1 MKETNFTTPAHI
13 FAWAESLADGI
24 EEVEKVIF
32 PIDRFLTEI
41 DYYSAL
47 FHSKSS
53 NKTLLCCYDKEE
65 NSIYFWEVMNFKQ
78 LISEHRDLTLLYLK
92 NGEELYRKLTG
103 DISISHKK
111 MIFPA

>member
-1 MKETNFTTPAHI
+1 MKETNFTTPAHV
-13 FAWAESLADGI
+13 FTWAESLA
-24 EEVEKVIF
+24 ENLEVEKVRF
-32 PIDRFLTEI
+32 QIDKFLTEI
-41 DYYSAL
+41 NYYSAL
-47 FHSKSS
+47 FHHGESS
-53 NKTLLCCYDKEE
+53 KTLLCCYDVEE
-65 NSIYFWEVMNFKQ
+65 DSICFWEVMNFDQ